1 MRQMSPTG
9 DHLACES
16 ILPRVVDQGTSRK
29 AWQREFA
36 CDFLEWRQRQTP
48 SLCRSGPWENVAPR
62 PETNVFNLEGTP
74 YLLDDKASEQV
85 RARLQSIEDRV
96 ALLRRTGVLTE
107 QTVRDYY
114 GERRFEQVAESNA
127 IEGSTLSVGETELAV
142 LKGITIT
149 GHDPAYARD
158 AMALDRALARI
169 TQLARDTEHP
179 TDIRQLHEVHALLL
193 GDRPGAG
200 IFRKERVT
208 IRGAKHTPPKTW
220 EQIMSMMSEWQ
231 AWSAANSTLPAPI
244 RSAVLH
250 AWLTHVHP
258 FIDGNGRIS
267 RAIGNLELIRAGY
280 PPIIIKKKER
290 DRYIEALA
298 ESDEGGD
305 IRSFLE
311 LIFDRVEGS
320 LTGLELSAKR
330 KQGYNPVVEKIR
342 QMQEKQLYIWE
353 TGVKL
358 LASIVGHRLTELV
371 EPVGGAATIRLYDS
385 PLDIDDYIEVCGG
398 RSVTRS
404 WAFTVRLEVPG
415 LPRLEKLA
423 YIGHRSNRLHQAM
436 NFEGGPSLYWS
447 SKNPAN
453 FPKWLADGE
462 KSPFAMELS
471 AKAGNG
477 DEWIARLADDSV
489 RKIQTTE
496 LASKIADALVNQIKV

>member
-1 MRQMSPTG
+1 M
-9 DHLACES
+9 
-16 ILPRVVDQGTSRK
+16 
-29 AWQREFA
+29 
-36 CDFLEWRQRQTP
+36 
-48 SLCRSGPWENVAPR
+48 
-62 PETNVFNLEGTP
+62 FNLEATP
-74 YLLDDKASEQV
+74 YSLDAGAMEQV
-85 RARLQSIEDRV
+85 RVKLQSIEERV
-96 ALLRRTGVLTE
+96 ALLRSRGVLTE
-107 QTVRDYY
+107 QTVKDYY
-114 GERRFEQVAESNA
+114 GEKRFEQVAESNA

-149 GHDPAYARD
+149 GHDPAYAKD
-158 AMALDRALARI
+158 AMALDRALTRI
-169 TQLARDTEHP
+169 TEIARDTKHP
-179 TDIRQLHEVHALLL
+179 TDIAQLHEIHGLLL

-200 IFRKERVT
+200 IFRNERVT

-220 EQIMSMMSEWQ
+220 ERIMAMMSDWQ
-231 AWSAANSTLPAPI
+231 SWSANNATLPAPI

-258 FIDGNGRIS
+258 FIDGNGRVS

-311 LIFDRVEGS
+311 LVFDRVEGG

-330 KQGYNPVVEKIR
+330 KQGFNPVVEKIR

-358 LASIVGHRLTELV
+358 LASIVGHRLTQLLER
-371 EPVGGAATIRLYDS
+371 VGGSASIRLYDS
-385 PLDIDDYIEVCGG
+385 PLDLDDYLEVCGG
-398 RSVTRS
+398 KSVSRS
-404 WAFTVRLEVPG
+404 WAFTVRIEIPG
-415 LPRLEKLA
+415 VPRLEKLA
-423 YIGHRSNRLHQAM
+423 YIGHRSNKLHQTL
-436 NFEGGPSLYWS
+436 NHEGGPSIYWS

-453 FPKWLADGE
+453 FPKWLSDGE
-462 KSPFAMELS
+462 NSPFAMELT

-477 DEWIARLADDSV
+477 DEWIARLSDDTV
-489 RKIQTTE
+489 RWVQTTE
-496 LASKIADALVNQIKV
+496 LASKIAEALVSQVRI

>member
-1 MRQMSPTG
+1 M
-9 DHLACES
+9 
-16 ILPRVVDQGTSRK
+16 
-29 AWQREFA
+29 
-36 CDFLEWRQRQTP
+36 
-48 SLCRSGPWENVAPR
+48 
-62 PETNVFNLEGTP
+62 FNLEATP
-74 YLLDDKASEQV
+74 YSLDAGAMEQV
-85 RARLQSIEDRV
+85 RVKLQSIEERV
-96 ALLRRTGVLTE
+96 ALLRSRGVLTE
-107 QTVRDYY
+107 QTVKDYY
-114 GERRFEQVAESNA
+114 GEKRFEQVAESNA

-149 GHDPAYARD
+149 GHDPAYAKD
-158 AMALDRALARI
+158 AMALDRALTRI
-169 TQLARDTEHP
+169 TEIARDTKHP
-179 TDIRQLHEVHALLL
+179 TDIVQLHEIHGLLL

-200 IFRKERVT
+200 IFRNERVT

-220 EQIMSMMSEWQ
+220 ERIMAMMSDWQ
-231 AWSAANSTLPAPI
+231 SWSADNATLPAPI

-258 FIDGNGRIS
+258 FIDGNGRVS

-311 LIFDRVEGS
+311 LVFDRVEGG

-330 KQGYNPVVEKIR
+330 KQGFNPVVEKIR

-358 LASIVGHRLTELV
+358 LASIVGHRLTQLL
-371 EPVGGAATIRLYDS
+371 EPVGGSASIRLYDS
-385 PLDIDDYIEVCGG
+385 PLDLDDYLEVCGG
-398 RSVTRS
+398 NSVSRS
-404 WAFTVRLEVPG
+404 WAFTVRIEIPG
-415 LPRLEKLA
+415 VPRLEKLA
-423 YIGHRSNRLHQAM
+423 YIGHRSNKLHQTL
-436 NFEGGPSLYWS
+436 NHEGGPSIYWS

-453 FPKWLADGE
+453 FPKWLSDGE
-462 KSPFAMELS
+462 NSPFAMELT

-477 DEWIARLADDSV
+477 DEWIARLSDDTV
-489 RKIQTTE
+489 RWVQTTE
-496 LASKIADALVNQIKV
+496 LASKIAEALVSQVRI

>member
-1 MRQMSPTG
+1 M
-9 DHLACES
+9 
-16 ILPRVVDQGTSRK
+16 
-29 AWQREFA
+29 
-36 CDFLEWRQRQTP
+36 
-48 SLCRSGPWENVAPR
+48 
-62 PETNVFNLEGTP
+62 FNLEGTP
-74 YLLDDKASEQV
+74 YLLDPKASGQV
-85 RARLQSIEDRV
+85 KMRLDGIEERV
-96 ALLRRTGVLTE
+96 SLLRRNGTLTE
-107 QTVRDYY
+107 QTVKDYY
-114 GERRFEQVAESNA
+114 GEKRFEQVAESNA
-127 IEGSTLSVGETELAV
+127 LEGSTLSAGETELAV
-142 LKGITIT
+142 LKGMTIT
-149 GHDPAYARD
+149 GHDPAYAKD
-158 AMALDRALARI
+158 AMALDRALTRI
-169 TQLARDTEHP
+169 TELARDAKHP
-179 TDIRQLHEVHALLL
+179 TDITQLHEVRA

-220 EQIMSMMSEWQ
+220 EQIMAMMTDWQ
-231 AWSAANSTLPAPI
+231 SWSAENVSLSAPV

-311 LIFDRVEGS
+311 LIFDRIEGG

-330 KQGYNPVVEKIR
+330 RQGFNPVVEKIR

-358 LASIVGHRLTELV
+358 LASIVGHRLTQLL
-371 EPVGGAATIRLYDS
+371 EPVGGNGSIRLYDS
-385 PLDIDDYIEVCGG
+385 PLDLDDYLEVCGG
-398 RSVTRS
+398 RSVSRS
-404 WAFTVRLEVPG
+404 WAFTVKIEIPG
-415 LPRLEKLA
+415 VSRLEKLA
-423 YIGHRSNRLHQAM
+423 YIGHRSNRMHQAM
-436 NFEGGPSLYWS
+436 NYEGGPSLYWS

-462 KSPFAMELS
+462 KSPFALELT

-477 DEWIARLADDSV
+477 DEWIARLADDSIQRV
-489 RKIQTTE
+489 QTTE
-496 LASKIADALVNQIKV
+496 LAAKIADALVGQVGV

>member
-1 MRQMSPTG
+1 M
-9 DHLACES
+9 
-16 ILPRVVDQGTSRK
+16 
-29 AWQREFA
+29 
-36 CDFLEWRQRQTP
+36 
-48 SLCRSGPWENVAPR
+48 
-62 PETNVFNLEGTP
+62 FNLEATP
-74 YLLDDKASEQV
+74 YSLDAGAMEQV
-85 RARLQSIEDRV
+85 RVKLQSIEERV
-96 ALLRRTGVLTE
+96 ALLRSRGVLTE
-107 QTVRDYY
+107 QTVKDYY
-114 GERRFEQVAESNA
+114 GEKRFEQVAESNA

-149 GHDPAYARD
+149 GHDPAYAKD
-158 AMALDRALARI
+158 AMALDRALTRI
-169 TQLARDTEHP
+169 TEIARDTKHP
-179 TDIRQLHEVHALLL
+179 TDIAQLHEIHGLLL

-200 IFRKERVT
+200 IFRNERVT

-220 EQIMSMMSEWQ
+220 ERIMAMMSDWQ
-231 AWSAANSTLPAPI
+231 SWSADNATLPAPI

-258 FIDGNGRIS
+258 FIDGNGRVS

-311 LIFDRVEGS
+311 LVFDRVEGG

-330 KQGYNPVVEKIR
+330 KQGFNPVVEKIR

-358 LASIVGHRLTELV
+358 LASIVGHRLTQLL
-371 EPVGGAATIRLYDS
+371 EPVGGSASIRLYDS
-385 PLDIDDYIEVCGG
+385 PLDLDDYLEVCGG
-398 RSVTRS
+398 KSVSRS
-404 WAFTVRLEVPG
+404 WAFTVRIEIPG
-415 LPRLEKLA
+415 VPRLEKLA
-423 YIGHRSNRLHQAM
+423 YIGHRSNKLHQTL
-436 NFEGGPSLYWS
+436 NHEGGPSIYWS

-453 FPKWLADGE
+453 FPKWLSDGE
-462 KSPFAMELS
+462 NSPFAMELT

-477 DEWIARLADDSV
+477 DEWIARLSDDTV
-489 RKIQTTE
+489 QRVQTTE
-496 LASKIADALVNQIKV
+496 LASKIAEALVSQVRI